1 MSFKRTLVT
10 CALPYANGPVHI
22 GHLAGAYIPG
32 DIYVR
37 YLRMRGE
44 DVVFICGS
52 DEHGVPIT
60 LKAKDEGV
68 TPQDIVDR
76 YHKIMKDAFTG
87 LGINFDIYSRT
98 SSEVHARNASAFFR
112 KLYDQDDFITQES
125 EQLYDEKAGMFLTDR
140 LIEGICP
147 KCGNPRAYGD
157 QCEKCGSTLSPEEL
171 LEPKSRLSGEPPV
184 KKKTKHWY
192 LPLDRYEPW
201 LREWILEQHKEW
213 KTNVYGQCKSWLD
226 GGLLPRAV
234 TRDLDWGVPV
244 PVEGAEGKVLYVW
257 FDAPIGYISNTREL
271 LPESW
276 EKWWKDPETRLVHFI
291 GKDNIVFHCI
301 VFPSML
307 KAEGEYILPDNV
319 PSNEFLN
326 LEGDKISTSRGWA
339 VWVHEYEK
347 DFPGEEDVLRYVLTA
362 NAPETKDNDF
372 TWKDFQS
379 RNNSEL
385 VAVFGNFVNRAVVL
399 TQKYFGGRVPEN
411 LKPEAIDAETLAS
424 IRPCREA
431 LEKYIET
438 YHFRE
443 ALKEAMNMARIGNKY
458 ISDMEPWKVAKTDM
472 DRTASILYT
481 CLQIC
486 ADLAIAFEPF
496 TPFSAEKLRGILRV
510 GIDAGRDH
518 RAGEGTPTVNFYRA
532 DEGRAVHTVPAEGCG
547 GQTVSAVVPAP
558 GLVLRW
564 ADLGAAELLPPGHEL
579 GEAILLFRKIEDA
592 EIKVQTDRLEKIKAE
607 REAAEAAREA
617 AEAAKKVEPQKEEVS
632 FEDFG
637 KMDIRTATVLA
648 AERVPKTDKLLK
660 LTIDTGIDKRTIVS
674 GIAEFYSPED
684 ILGKQIC
691 ILANL
696 APRTIRGIESKGM
709 ILMAKQGDGKMRF
722 ITPAETLANGAQ
734 IG

>member
-518 RAGEGTPTVNFYRA
+518 RAGEGTPTVNFYA
-532 DEGRAVHTVPAEGCG
+532 PGEGKAVHTLPAEGCV
-547 GQTVSAVVPAP
+547 GQTASAVVPAP

-564 ADLGAAELLPPGHEL
+564 ADLGAVELLPPGHEL
-579 GEAILLFRKIEDA
+579 GEAVLLFRKIEDA

-674 GIAEFYSPED
+674 GIAEYYSPED

-722 ITPAETLANGAQ
+722 ITPAETLANGATV
-734 IG
+734 G